1 MSELHVA
8 VEIRAGDR
16 RCWRLSDAIDVETLR
31 FGAAIA
37 FDRGTHVRVRFRLPG
52 GLVVETDA
60 VVADEHGL
68 ALAGTPTV
76 RQAIEAYQVEQ
87 EK

>member
-1 MSELHVA
+1 MTELHVA

-16 RCWRLSDAIDVETLR
+16 RCWRLSEEIDSESLG

-37 FDRGTHVRVRFRLPG
+37 FDRGTHVRVRFRFPAGPL
-52 GLVVETDA
+52 VETDA

-68 ALAGTPTV
+68 ALGAAPAE
-76 RQAIEAYQVEQ
+76 RAAIEAYRIEQ
-87 EK
+87 EA